1 MRIHQCQTP
10 GAESPVPHCH
20 YYNTIRMVVSTP
32 LSIIFISRQPEEDQD
47 IHSVIKSANHR
58 NKILQAKDSQHAIEL
73 SGLHPV
79 DAIILKITDSS
90 RQQFKRIQDA
100 LEMLQTYPVIIL
112 SDRNNEIIA
121 TQAIRSGVQDFIVKD
136 TLEPWQ
142 FMRCIHFAIDRH
154 KIHRRSDES
163 LSRLTGILEQ
173 QKSLLEVAQI
183 GGWEMRL
190 FTGELSVDER
200 FCQIVGF
207 SIYQEKL
214 RMGEFQSM
222 IIEEDKTVVADFVKA
237 LLNRH
242 LVNPIHFRIRMPDQ
256 TIRDVIMGGRISDDG
271 SDMRATG
278 FLQET
283 RPDHSVIAL
292 NQDNKH
298 LSLILE
304 LRDRMMDE
312 LAFHVRTPM
321 YSIVNFLYLLED
333 HPVRKEHKEAFEGLK
348 VSVDE
353 LQYFLNR
360 LMNYTTIL
368 REGVPYENKIF
379 KLHQD
384 LKTILHL
391 MFTMDVSPNKPEYQ
405 VMIDHDIPTLV
416 QGDPILLLRV
426 LFTLKDILKNLAS
439 EPRKIRIQFSAEP
452 QLGRWVK
459 LHIQIRDSHHYDHEL
474 SIFRQIGLK
483 DFIHSYKI
491 RTDQENIIRMH
502 MITLNKLV
510 QAMNGAW
517 DFDLQATGALKI
529 QLEIPFEKIQ
539 TEISQ
544 TQSVQTWVEAIRIL
558 LVEDHFL
565 NQIATKNVIMSWSED
580 FTVDIAE
587 NGAVAIEKHQA
598 NPYDLILMDIQMPV
612 MNGIDAAIK
621 IRQFSEVPIIA
632 LSAHGTE
639 QEALR
644 CKEAGMNAYLA
655 KPFKPNELKNQ
666 VFRLA
671 SIIP

>member
-1 MRIHQCQTP
+1 
-10 GAESPVPHCH
+10 
-20 YYNTIRMVVSTP
+20 MVVSTP
-32 LSIIFISRQPEEDQD
+32 LTIIFISRQTEGGQD
-47 IHSVIKSANHR
+47 IQSVVKSANHR
-58 NKILQAKDSQHAIEL
+58 NKILQANDPLQAIEL
-73 SGLHPV
+73 AGLHPV
-79 DAIILKITDSS
+79 DAIILNITDSS
-90 RQQFKRIQDA
+90 RQQFKRIQDV
-100 LEMLQTYPVIIL
+100 LEILHAYPIIIL

-154 KIHRRSDES
+154 KIHCRSDES
-163 LSRLTGILEQ
+163 LSRLTGILKQ
-173 QKSLLEVAQI
+173 QKLLLEAAQI
-183 GGWEMRL
+183 GGWEMQL
-190 FTGELSVDER
+190 FAGDLSVDEG
-200 FCQIVGF
+200 FCQIIGYA
-207 SIYQEKL
+207 IYQEKL
-214 RMGEFQSM
+214 LLGEFQKL
-222 IIEEDKTVVADFVKA
+222 IIEEDRTVISDFVKA
-237 LLNRH
+237 LLHRH
-242 LVNPIHFRIRMPDQ
+242 QVNPIHFRIRMPDQ
-256 TIRDVIMGGRISDDG
+256 TIRNVIMGGRISDDG
-271 SDMRATG
+271 SDMRASG

-283 RPDHSVIAL
+283 RPDQNLIAL
-292 NQDNKH
+292 NQDKKH

-312 LAFHVRTPM
+312 LAFRVRTPM

-360 LMNYTTIL
+360 LMNYTAII
-368 REGVPYENKIF
+368 REDVPSENKIF

-391 MFTMDVSPNKPEYQ
+391 MFTMDASPNKPEYQ
-405 VMIDHDIPTLV
+405 VMIDQNIPTV
-416 QGDPILLLRV
+416 VKGDPILLLRV

-439 EPRKIRIQFSAEP
+439 EPRKIRIQFSSEP

-459 LHIQIRDSHHYDHEL
+459 LHILIRDPHHYDHEL
-474 SIFRQIGLK
+474 SIFRQLDLE

-491 RTDQENIIRMH
+491 RTEPENIIRMH

-517 DFDLQATGALKI
+517 DINLQATGALKI

-539 TEISQ
+539 TEVSQ
-544 TQSVQTWVEAIRIL
+544 VQSIQTWVEAIRIL

-612 MNGIDAAIK
+612 MNGIDAARK

-655 KPFKPNELKNQ
+655 KPFKPDELKNQ